1 MPFVGAAVRRFEDPR
16 LLRGQ
21 ASFIE
26 DLDLSRQ
33 LQVAFV
39 RSEYPHARL
48 ASVDLEPARRVTGV
62 AGAFVGLDL
71 GPRRIH
77 ATVTHPALRQ
87 CGQPILADGRVRYV
101 GEPIAAVVAESRA
114 SAEDGVA
121 AVVVDYEPL
130 QSVPDARAAVEFSA
144 PCCSQISA
152 TTWPGP
158 SR

>member
-26 DLDLSRQ
+26 DLDLPRQ
-33 LQVAFV
+33 LYVAFA

-48 ASVDLEPARRVTGV
+48 ASVDLEPARHTPGV
-62 AGAFVGLDL
+62 VAAFIGLDL

-77 ATVTHPALRQ
+77 ATVSHPALRP
-87 CGQPILADGRVRYV
+87 CGQPILSDGRVRYV
-101 GEPIAAVVAESRA
+101 GEPIAVVVAESRA

-121 AVVVDYEPL
+121 AIVVDHEPL
-130 QSVPDARAAVEFSA
+130 RS
-144 PCCSQISA
+144 
-152 TTWPGP
+152 
-158 SR
+158 